1 MILCNCH
8 LLQPCALHFLMVL
21 LVVVSL
27 AFSSRAQDIACNIC
41 SVWVAL
47 LMLGT
52 MIYQIEYI
60 DMGVWNY
67 TCVVSGD
74 LKSYT

>member
-1 MILCNCH
+1 
-8 LLQPCALHFLMVL
+8 MVL
-21 LVVVSL
+21 LIVVSL
-27 AFSSRAQDIACNIC
+27 ALSSRAQDIACNIC

-60 DMGVWNY
+60 EKENWDY
-67 TCVVSGD
+67 TCVVSIEIIHAPITTSECSVND
-74 LKSYT
+74 